1 VFTLA
6 DAKVPERVFTA
17 FENKVGAGTAAGLL
31 VSIFRDD
38 ISSVQAPAKSKSG
51 TKIKSILF
59 ILIKIK
65 ND

>member
-17 FENKVGAGTAAGLL
+17 FENKVGAGTAAGLF
-31 VSIFRDD
+31 VSTFNVDK
-38 ISSVQAPAKSKSG
+38 SSVQADAKSKSG